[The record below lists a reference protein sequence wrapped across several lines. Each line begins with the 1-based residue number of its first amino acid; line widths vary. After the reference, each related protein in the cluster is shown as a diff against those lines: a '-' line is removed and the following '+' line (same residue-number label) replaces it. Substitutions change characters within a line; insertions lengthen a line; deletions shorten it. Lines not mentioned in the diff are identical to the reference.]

1 MTVNTTMTLA
11 ELNALDATAATE
23 AFATCCTS
31 ETWIKGMVEAR
42 PFSNIEGAQESA
54 LIVWES
60 CTESDF
66 LQAFE
71 GHPKIGDVT
80 SLRKKYA
87 NTKGLA
93 SNEQSGVNVAA
104 EETLQALADG
114 NNAYDEKNGFI
125 FIVYATGK
133 SAGEMLEILNA
144 RLPND
149 RATELKNAAVE
160 QSKITALRINKL
172 LGLVK

>member
-1 MTVNTTMTLA
+1 MSVNAPMTID
-11 ELNALDATAATE
+11 ELNALNAADATAA
-23 AFATCCTS
+23 FGTCCTS
-31 ETWIKGMVEAR
+31 DAWIKGMVAAR
-42 PFSNIEGAQESA
+42 PFADAENAQQAA
-54 LIVWES
+54 LDVWS
-60 CTESDF
+60 TCQESDF

-71 GHPKIGDVT
+71 GHPKIGDVS

-93 SNEQSGVNVAA
+93 SNEQSGVNVAT
-104 EETLQALADG
+104 EDTLQALADG
-114 NNAYDEKNGFI
+114 NNEYDEKNGFI

-133 SAGEMLEILNA
+133 SAAEMLDILNA

-149 RATELKNAAVE
+149 RATELKNAALE

-172 LGLVK
+172 LGLAE

>member
-1 MTVNTTMTLA
+1 VLGIMNVD
-11 ELNALDATAATE
+11 ELNDLSKQAALDALAS
-23 AFATCCTS
+23 CCTS
-31 ETWIKGMVEAR
+31 ETWIAAMEAAR
-42 PFSNIEGAQESA
+42 PFKDVAHTQQAA
-54 LIVWES
+54 LDIWANCS
-60 CTESDF
+60 DSDF

-71 GHPKIGDVT
+71 GHPKIGDVS

-93 SNEQSGVNVAA
+93 SNEQSGVTVAT
-104 EETLQALADG
+104 EKTLQALSDG
-114 NNAYDEKNGFI
+114 NKQYEQKNGFI

-133 SAGEMLEILNA
+133 SAEQMLDILDA

-172 LGLVK
+172 FDLTN

>member
-1 MTVNTTMTLA
+1 MSVNAPMTLE
-11 ELNALDATAATE
+11 ELNELDTTSAAE

-31 ETWIKGMVEAR
+31 DGWITGMVEAR
-42 PFSNIEGAQESA
+42 PFLNVESA
-54 LIVWES
+54 QQAALDVWGRCE
-60 CTESDF
+60 EADF
-66 LQAFE
+66 IQAFE
-71 GHPKIGDVT
+71 GHPKIGDVS

-93 SNEQSGVNVAA
+93 SNEQSGVNVAT
-104 EETLQALADG
+104 EDTLQALANG
-114 NNAYDEKNGFI
+114 NNEYDEKNGFI

-133 SAGEMLEILNA
+133 SAAEMLEILNA

-172 LGLVK
+172 IGLAE

>member
-1 MTVNTTMTLA
+1 MSVNAPMTLE
-11 ELNALDATAATE
+11 ELNALDATSAAE

-31 ETWIKGMVEAR
+31 DSWIAGMVEAR
-42 PFSNIEGAQESA
+42 PFLDVESA
-54 LIVWES
+54 QQAALDVWARCE
-60 CTESDF
+60 EADF
-66 LQAFE
+66 IQAFE
-71 GHPKIGDVT
+71 GHPKIGDVS

-93 SNEQSGVNVAA
+93 SNEQSGVNVAT
-104 EETLQALADG
+104 EDTLQALANG
-114 NNAYDEKNGFI
+114 NNEYDEKNGFI

-133 SAGEMLEILNA
+133 SAAEMLEILNA

-172 LGLVK
+172 IGLAE

>member
-1 MTVNTTMTLA
+1 MSIKAPMTLD
-11 ELNALDATAATE
+11 ELNALNVADATAA
-23 AFATCCTS
+23 FGTCCTS
-31 ETWIKGMVEAR
+31 ETWMQGMANSR
-42 PFSNIEGAQESA
+42 PFTSVEHAQKA
-54 LIVWES
+54 GLDVWAKCNEA
-60 CTESDF
+60 DF

-71 GHPKIGDVT
+71 GHPKIGDVS

-93 SNEQSGVNVAA
+93 SNEQSGVNVAT
-104 EETLQALADG
+104 EDTLQALSDG
-114 NNAYDEKNGFI
+114 NNEYDEKYGFI

-133 SAGEMLEILNA
+133 SAGEMLELLQA

-149 RATELKNAAVE
+149 RAQELKNAGVE

-172 LGLVK
+172 LGLVE

>member
-1 MTVNTTMTLA
+1 MPLNMPMTLE
-11 ELNALDATAATE
+11 ELNALDTAAATE
-23 AFATCCTS
+23 TFGTCCTS
-31 ETWIKGMVEAR
+31 DTWIKGMVEAR
-42 PFSNIEGAQESA
+42 PFSSVEAAQDVA
-54 LIVWES
+54 LDIWSKCE
-60 CTESDF
+60 EADL

-71 GHPKIGDVT
+71 GHPKIGDVS

-93 SNEQSGVNVAA
+93 SNEQSGVNVAT
-104 EETLQALADG
+104 EEVLQALADG
-114 NNAYDEKNGFI
+114 NNEYDEKNGFI

-133 SAGEMLEILNA
+133 SAAEMLEILQG

-149 RATELKNAAVE
+149 RETELMNAAVE

-172 LGLVK
+172 FGLAE

>member
-1 MTVNTTMTLA
+1 MTMNIS
-11 ELNALDATAATE
+11 ELNALDNQGATD
-23 AFATCCTS
+23 AFGTCCTS
-31 ETWIKGMVEAR
+31 VKWIESMAQAR
-42 PFSNIEGAQESA
+42 PFLDANDAQQVA
-54 LIVWES
+54 LDMWAMCE
-60 CTESDF
+60 ESDF

-71 GHPKIGDVT
+71 GHPKIGDVS

-93 SNEQSGVNVAA
+93 SNEQSGVNDANEAA
-104 EETLQALADG
+104 LQALCDG
-114 NNAYDEKNGFI
+114 NNEYDDKNGFI

-133 SAGEMLEILNA
+133 SAAQMLEILQA

-149 RATELKNAAVE
+149 RDTELKNAALE

-172 LGLVK
+172 LGLAN

>member
-1 MTVNTTMTLA
+1 MNITD
-11 ELNALDATAATE
+11 LNSLDEQAASNS
-23 AFATCCTS
+23 FGTCCTS
-31 ETWIKGMVEAR
+31 VAWIEGMVQAR
-42 PFSNIEGAQESA
+42 PFKDVDHAQQAA
-54 LIVWES
+54 LDVWANCE
-60 CTESDF
+60 EKDF

-71 GHPKIGDVT
+71 GHPKIGDVS

-93 SNEQSGVNVAA
+93 SNEQSGVNDANEAV
-104 EETLQALADG
+104 LQALCDG
-114 NNAYDEKNGFI
+114 NNEYDDRNGFI

-133 SAGEMLEILNA
+133 SAAQMLEILQA

-149 RATELKNAAVE
+149 RDTELKNAALE

-172 LGLVK
+172 LGLAS

>member
-1 MTVNTTMTLA
+1 MDIA
-11 ELNALDATAATE
+11 ELNDLDIQAATD
-23 AFATCCTS
+23 AFGTCCTS
-31 ETWIKGMVEAR
+31 KTWIEGIVQGR
-42 PFSNIEGAQESA
+42 PFKDVAHAQQVA
-54 LIVWES
+54 LDVWATCGEA
-60 CTESDF
+60 DF

-71 GHPKIGDVT
+71 GHPKIGDVS

-93 SNEQSGVNVAA
+93 SNEQSGVNDANEAV
-104 EETLQALADG
+104 LQALCDG
-114 NNAYDEKNGFI
+114 NNDYDDKNGFI

-133 SAGEMLEILNA
+133 SAAQMLEILQA

-149 RATELKNAAVE
+149 RKTELKNAAHE

-172 LGLVK
+172 LGLAS

>member
-1 MTVNTTMTLA
+1 MNLA
-11 ELNALDATAATE
+11 ELNNLTTQAAIE

-31 ETWIKGMVEAR
+31 DTWISGMEQAR
-42 PFSNIEGAQESA
+42 PFKDVEHAQKVA
-54 LIVWES
+54 LEVWGGCSEP
-60 CTESDF
+60 DL

-71 GHPKIGDVT
+71 GHPKIGDVS

-93 SNEQSGVNVAA
+93 SNEQSGVNVAT
-104 EETLQALADG
+104 EDTLQALADG
-114 NNAYDEKNGFI
+114 NNEYDDKNGFI

-133 SAGEMLEILNA
+133 SAAQMLDILNA

-149 RATELKNAAVE
+149 RATELKNAATE

-172 LGLVK
+172 FGLTE

>member
-1 MTVNTTMTLA
+1 VNLA
-11 ELNALDATAATE
+11 ELNNLTTQAAIE

-31 ETWIKGMVEAR
+31 DTWISGMEQAR
-42 PFSNIEGAQESA
+42 PFKDVEHAQQVA
-54 LIVWES
+54 LDVWGKCSEP
-60 CTESDF
+60 DL

-71 GHPKIGDVT
+71 GHPKIGDVS

-93 SNEQSGVNVAA
+93 SNEQSGVNVAT
-104 EETLQALADG
+104 EDTLQALADG
-114 NNAYDEKNGFI
+114 NNEYDDKNGFI

-133 SAGEMLEILNA
+133 SAAQMLDILNA

-149 RATELKNAAVE
+149 RATELKNAATE

-172 LGLVK
+172 FGLTE

>member
-1 MTVNTTMTLA
+1 MNLA
-11 ELNALDATAATE
+11 ELNNLTTQAAIE

-31 ETWIKGMVEAR
+31 DAWISGMEQAR
-42 PFSNIEGAQESA
+42 PFKDVEHAQQVA
-54 LIVWES
+54 LDVWGECS
-60 CTESDF
+60 EPDL

-71 GHPKIGDVT
+71 GHPKIGDVS

-93 SNEQSGVNVAA
+93 SNEQSGVNVAT
-104 EETLQALADG
+104 EDTLQALADG
-114 NNAYDEKNGFI
+114 NNEYDDKNGFI

-133 SAGEMLEILNA
+133 SAAQMLDILNA

-149 RATELKNAAVE
+149 RATELKNAATE

-172 LGLVK
+172 FGLTE

>member
-1 MTVNTTMTLA
+1 MTLD
-11 ELNALDATAATE
+11 ELNSLDTQAATD
-23 AFATCCTS
+23 AFGTCCTS
-31 ETWIKGMVEAR
+31 TVWIEGMVKAR
-42 PFSNIEGAQESA
+42 PFADAAHAQKSA
-54 LIVWES
+54 LDVWAGCKE
-60 CTESDF
+60 TDF

-71 GHPKIGDVT
+71 GHPKIGDVS

-93 SNEQSGVNVAA
+93 SNEQSGVNDANEAVLQ
-104 EETLQALADG
+104 TLSDG
-114 NNAYDEKNGFI
+114 NHEYDEKNGFI

-133 SAGEMLEILNA
+133 SAAEMLEILEK

-149 RATELKNAAVE
+149 RATELKNAAIE

-172 LGLVK
+172 LDLAAL

>member
-1 MTVNTTMTLA
+1 MTLE
-11 ELNALDATAATE
+11 ELNALDLDAATAA
-23 AFATCCTS
+23 FGTCCTS
-31 ETWIKGMVEAR
+31 STWMQGMANSR
-42 PFSNIEGAQESA
+42 PFTSVEHAQEA
-54 LIVWES
+54 GLDVWSKCNEA
-60 CTESDF
+60 DF

-71 GHPKIGDVT
+71 GHPKIGDVS

-93 SNEQSGVNVAA
+93 SNEQSGVNVAT
-104 EETLQALADG
+104 EDTLQALTDG
-114 NNAYDEKNGFI
+114 NNEYDEKYGFI

-133 SAGEMLEILNA
+133 SAGEMLELLQA

-149 RATELKNAAVE
+149 RATELKNAAIE

-172 LGLVK
+172 LGLVE

>member
-1 MTVNTTMTLA
+1 MSVNAPMTLDQ
-11 ELNALDATAATE
+11 LNALSAADATAA
-23 AFATCCTS
+23 FGTCCTS
-31 ETWIKGMVEAR
+31 DAWIKGMVEAR
-42 PFSNIEGAQESA
+42 PFSDVDAAQKAA
-54 LIVWES
+54 LDVWDTCE
-60 CTESDF
+60 EADF

-71 GHPKIGDVT
+71 GHPKIGDVS

-93 SNEQSGVNVAA
+93 SNEQSGVGAA
-104 EETLQALADG
+104 TEDVLQALADG
-114 NNAYDEKNGFI
+114 NNEYDEKNGFI

-133 SAGEMLEILNA
+133 SAGEMLEILNG

-172 LGLVK
+172 LGLAQ

>member
-1 MTVNTTMTLA
+1 MNLA
-11 ELNALDATAATE
+11 ELNNLTTQAAIE

-31 ETWIKGMVEAR
+31 DAWISGMEQAR
-42 PFSNIEGAQESA
+42 PFKDVEHAQQVA
-54 LIVWES
+54 LEVWGGCSEP
-60 CTESDF
+60 DL

-71 GHPKIGDVT
+71 GHPKIGDVS

-93 SNEQSGVNVAA
+93 SNEQSGVNVAT
-104 EETLQALADG
+104 EDTLQALADG
-114 NNAYDEKNGFI
+114 NNEYDDKNGFI

-133 SAGEMLEILNA
+133 SAAQMLDILNA

-149 RATELKNAAVE
+149 RATELKNAATE

-172 LGLVK
+172 FGLTE

>member
-1 MTVNTTMTLA
+1 VKLA
-11 ELNALDATAATE
+11 ELNSLSTESALE
-23 AFATCCTS
+23 AFGTCCTS
-31 ETWIKGMVEAR
+31 ETWINGMEQAR
-42 PFSNIEGAQESA
+42 PFKDVEHTQQVA
-54 LIVWES
+54 LDVWAACKER
-60 CTESDF
+60 DL

-71 GHPKIGDVT
+71 GHPKIGDVS

-104 EETLQALADG
+104 EDTLQALADG
-114 NNAYDEKNGFI
+114 NTEYDQKNGFI

-133 SAGEMLEILNA
+133 SAAEMLDILNA

-149 RATELKNAAVE
+149 RATELNNAATE

-172 LGLVK
+172 FGLTE

>member
-1 MTVNTTMTLA
+1 MSVDATMTLEA
-11 ELNALDATAATE
+11 LNALSDGDAATA
-23 AFATCCTS
+23 FGTCCTS
-31 ETWIKGMVEAR
+31 DSWIKGMVAAR
-42 PFSNIEGAQESA
+42 PFSDVDAAQQAA
-54 LIVWES
+54 LDVWAKCNEA
-60 CTESDF
+60 DF

-71 GHPKIGDVT
+71 GHPKIGDVS

-93 SNEQSGVNVAA
+93 SNEQSGVNVATEA
-104 EETLQALADG
+104 TLQALADG
-114 NNAYDEKNGFI
+114 NNEYDDKNGFI

-133 SAGEMLEILNA
+133 SAAEMLEILQA

-149 RATELKNAAVE
+149 RATELKNAAIE

-172 LGLVK
+172 LGLVE